1 MALSKEQHAFRKKG
15 LGGSDATRI
24 MSGEWHKL
32 WLEKTGR
39 EESDDLSDVLPV
51 QLGTWTEE
59 FNRQWYQK
67 QTGMLVLTEDCDMLQ
82 HVDKPWMLANLDG
95 MVYNIPADHKDL
107 AGQSPIALFEAKHT
121 NQFKTLEDCVKQYY
135 AQMHHYM
142 YVADMDVCELSVIF
156 GNSRWES
163 HTVERDEPYMQN
175 LLQMEEAFWAHVE
188 DDEPPEDIEQQ
199 KAKIKLDDMKT
210 VRYGNSRTFVAQA
223 EVWKATR
230 PIVKQFKDA
239 EKGLKGMLP
248 EDVRTAFGAGVY
260 ISRSK
265 TGALTIREMN
275 EFKEEGFIENMDEEA
290 TDE

>member
-67 QTGMLVLTEDCDMLQ
+67 QTGLVVLTDGCDMLR
-82 HVDKPWMLANLDG
+82 HKERPYMLANLDG
-95 MVYNIPADHKDL
+95 IVVDPMDSSQGKLNK
-107 AGQSPIALFEAKHT
+107 IAIFEAKHT
-121 NQFKTLEDCVKQYY
+121 NQFKTIEDCVKQYY
-135 AQMHHYM
+135 AQMQHYM
-142 YVADMDVCELSVIF
+142 YVSDENMCELSVIF

-163 HTVERDEPYMQN
+163 YEVLRDEPYIQN

-248 EDVRTAFGAGVY
+248 DDVRTAFGAGVY

-290 TDE
+290 ADE

>member
-39 EESDDLSDVLPV
+39 EEPEDLSDVLPV
-51 QLGTWTEE
+51 QLGSWTEE

-67 QTGMLVLTEDCDMLQ
+67 QTKLTVLTESCDMLR
-82 HVDKPWMLANLDG
+82 HRDKPYMLANLDG
-95 MVYNIPADHKDL
+95 LVYDAHDCN
-107 AGQSPIALFEAKHT
+107 GNFQSAPLIGIFEAKHT
-121 NQFKTLEDCVKQYY
+121 NQFKTMEDCVKQYY

-142 YVADMDVCELSVIF
+142 YVADAESCELSVIF
-156 GNSRWES
+156 GNSRWEA
-163 HTVERDEPYMQN
+163 HTVERDEAYLAN
-175 LLQMEEAFWAHVE
+175 LLQMEEAFWSHVE

-199 KAKIKLDDMKT
+199 KAKVRLDDMKI
-210 VRYGNSRTFVAQA
+210 VKYGTSRTFVAQA

-239 EKGLKGMLP
+239 EKGLKGMLAD
-248 EDVRTAFGAGVY
+248 DVRTAFGAGVY

-265 TGALTIREMN
+265 TGALTIRTMN
-275 EFKEEGFIENMDEEA
+275 EFKEEEFNENMDEEV
-290 TDE
+290 DSE

>member
-1 MALSKEQHAFRKKG
+1 MTLSKEQHAFRKKG

-51 QLGTWTEE
+51 QLGSWTEE

-67 QTGMLVLTEDCDMLQ
+67 QTGNLVLTDGCEMLQ
-82 HVDKPWMLANLDG
+82 HLDKTWMQANLDG
-95 MVYNIPADHKDL
+95 RVIEGRSFNGNP
-107 AGQSPIALFEAKHT
+107 QSGTSLGIFEAKHT
-121 NQFKTLEDCVKQYY
+121 NQFKTMEDCIKQYY

-142 YVADMDVCELSVIF
+142 YVVNAEACELSVIF

-163 HTVERDEPYMQN
+163 HTVERDETYLAN
-175 LLQMEEAFWAHVE
+175 LLQMEEAFWSYVE
-188 DDEPPEDIEQQ
+188 DDIPPEDIEQQ
-199 KAKIKLDDMKT
+199 KAAIRLDDMKV
-210 VRYGNSRTFVAQA
+210 VRYAKSKTFIAQA

-239 EKGLKGMLP
+239 EKGLKGMLSD
-248 EDVRTAFGAGVY
+248 DVRTAFGAGVY

-265 TGALTIREMN
+265 TGSLTIREMN
-275 EFKEEGFIENMDEEA
+275 EYKEEEFTANMDEEA
-290 TDE
+290 SNE